1 MPRTYSIPSRPRPY
15 RVPQSGRAEQA
26 PLQGARQHYER
37 ALKLGDAEAL
47 AGHRIE
53 AERYYQLAEH
63 YLRSG
68 SGRAA

>member
-1 MPRTYSIPSRPRPY
+1 M
-15 RVPQSGRAEQA
+15 
-26 PLQGARQHYER
+26 
-37 ALKLGDAEAL
+37 

>member
-1 MPRTYSIPSRPRPY
+1 MPRTYSTPSRPLLHRMAQPA
-15 RVPQSGRAEQA
+15 RTEQA
-26 PLQGARQHYER
+26 PLQGTRQHYER
-37 ALKLGDAEAL
+37 ALRLGDAEAL

-68 SGRAA
+68 NGRAA